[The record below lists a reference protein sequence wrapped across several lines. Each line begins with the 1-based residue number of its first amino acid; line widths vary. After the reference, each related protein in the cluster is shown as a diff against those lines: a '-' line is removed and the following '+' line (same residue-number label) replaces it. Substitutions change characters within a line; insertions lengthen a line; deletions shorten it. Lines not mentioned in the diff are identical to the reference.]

1 MIFLKPILSLCLFED
16 NQIQVFTMY
25 ILTVFGVFRASAMN
39 ISNCMKPIIFF
50 VRELKG
56 TFVYLLVGNICNE
69 TSIL

>member
-1 MIFLKPILSLCLFED
+1 
-16 NQIQVFTMY
+16 MY